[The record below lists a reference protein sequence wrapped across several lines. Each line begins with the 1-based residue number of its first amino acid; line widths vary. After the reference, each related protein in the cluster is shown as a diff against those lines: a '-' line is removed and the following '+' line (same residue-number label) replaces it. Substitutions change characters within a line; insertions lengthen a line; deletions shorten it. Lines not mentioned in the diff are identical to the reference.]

1 MVEEK
6 VRNYRSQ
13 KETLVQNREPE
24 SLAELFNEEG
34 DGEVDEKEEMVR
46 SAFRRQLDQQLSH
59 AAESHKMSMKERQ
72 SAVIATK
79 AATMFFGTWATIG
92 VAMLARSC
100 INFDKG
106 PKFKV

>member
-6 VRNYRSQ
+6 VRNYRSI
-13 KETLVQNREPE
+13 KETVVQNREPE
-24 SLAELFNEEG
+24 SLAELFNEG
-34 DGEVDEKEEMVR
+34 KSGEVDEKEEMVR
-46 SAFRRQLDQQLSH
+46 SAFRRQLDQQISQ
-59 AAESHKMSMKERQ
+59 AEESHKMSMKERQ

-79 AATMFFGTWATIG
+79 AATVFFGTWATIG

-100 INFDKG
+100 INFDRS